1 MWIYGI
7 VHLTKS
13 TIILLIVFRTALYGS
28 WVIIGPTLF
37 IFMLRP
43 VKITWCNGKF
53 LDVVT
58 LWMNLVFTFLLI
70 LNLQAFMSWSRVI
83 IVSLCRLCYSRILQV
98 VLIIII
104 IVSPEAILGTW
115 SLQGSL
121 RLHHCLVVLSKN
133 IESVSVGVSYTLINF
148 SIVFHDR
155 FLFDYSLVLVL
166 IKTVTR
172 CSSSVSHKELVVL
185 WLIVKVILSVFNLD
199 CGARILISWF
209 THLFI
214 IPWISLILDYALW
227 LFWTILFVSL
237 LLIDTF

>member
-28 WVIIGPTLF
+28 WVIVSPSLF
-37 IFMLRP
+37 IFMLCP

-53 LDVVT
+53 LYVVT

-70 LNLQAFMSWSRVI
+70 LNLQAFLSWSRVI
-83 IVSLCRLCYSRILQV
+83 IISLCRLCYSRILQV

-104 IVSPEAILGTW
+104 SIPPEAILGTW

-121 RLHHCLVVLSKN
+121 RLHHCLVVLGKN
-133 IESVSVGVSYTLINF
+133 VESVSVGVSYTLINF

-155 FLFDYSLVLVL
+155 FLFDNSLILVL
-166 IKTVTR
+166 IKAVTG
-172 CSSSVSHKELVVL
+172 CSSSVSHQELVML
-185 WLIVKVILSVFNLD
+185 WLIVEIILSVFNLD
-199 CGARILISWF
+199 CGARILIPWF
-209 THLFI
+209 TSLLM
-214 IPWISLILDYALW
+214 IPWITLILDYALW
-227 LFWTILFVSL
+227 LFRTILFVSL